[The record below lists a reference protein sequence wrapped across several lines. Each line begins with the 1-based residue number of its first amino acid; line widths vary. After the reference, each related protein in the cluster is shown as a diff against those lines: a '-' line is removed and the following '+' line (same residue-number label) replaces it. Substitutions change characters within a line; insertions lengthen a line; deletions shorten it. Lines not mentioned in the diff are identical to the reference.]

1 MTRNYIYKRKK
12 IKKKLKA
19 TQRSQKVNIGAKHT
33 RNVSLFRAMYLVV
46 TNIPESFRT
55 PDLRNYFSLFIERG
69 AFNCFHFRHRP
80 CEQLR
85 ELLQSINQTPSD
97 NQNERGN
104 SNKSVSSEGDEKE
117 EDTQEEEEDVSVA
130 EPGNTHVNETRNT
143 SHWLSSGLSGLSSLI
158 SEKKKKAQVFKSG
171 FEKLRL
177 DGHSKPGSET
187 SSEERMGE
195 SANQIPEENTG
206 ILSGVLQMLECA
218 KGTCCVLDVKDSEA
232 EGFIE
237 FYSNKHF
244 VDREGNVNPMRCLI
258 HRLDAKSMQRED
270 DYLTRKER
278 NSQRLICTT
287 IADLIELHPPPLMP
301 QGSIGT
307 PTDHFKSLI
316 RSCQLPGT
324 IIKKLGLEFPRSKGK
339 KRFGQVPF
347 DYGTEVIKPKDTSNT
362 GEGVAFTASGHL
374 IPSSVDFTKVKK
386 KLGRRQLGRLP
397 QLELQEEEE
406 DGAEVE
412 EWERY
417 ETFHNDV
424 TSQDRT
430 KERLYEKEIEL
441 VWEKGGP
448 GLVFYTDAQVWREQE
463 GDFDEQTADEW
474 DVDMSI
480 YYEKGAGDKDA
491 QDSVRMVQ
499 SNQLRSG
506 HLTESAFKVPEDPP
520 KKRKGELASK
530 QRKKGPTPAPKI
542 GEFEAHTRGFGRR
555 LMEAQ
560 GWEEGKGLG
569 RNSAGL
575 PYALDN
581 DGQHP
586 HDKKGFGY
594 YGEKLQGWGGRASTS
609 SSPSTSTSTPRHQ
622 QRRTQGPQ
630 LPRHSQWPR
639 QGVLTPGPAPRENE
653 GHRVRIST
661 VFDRPQEEDPPTPSL
676 RTHEP
681 TTLSYRHNYV
691 PFTKASEVSE

>member
-1 MTRNYIYKRKK
+1 
-12 IKKKLKA
+12 
-19 TQRSQKVNIGAKHT
+19 
-33 RNVSLFRAMYLVV
+33 MYLVV
-46 TNIPESFRT
+46 TNIPETFRT
-55 PDLRNYFSLFIERG
+55 PDLRNYFSLFIEKG
-69 AFNCFHFRHRP
+69 AFICFHFRHRP

-85 ELLQSINQTPSD
+85 EIILSISQTPSHS
-97 NQNERGN
+97 QNENGA
-104 SNKSVSSEGDEKE
+104 
-117 EDTQEEEEDVSVA
+117 DTQNESSDVKNKD
-130 EPGNTHVNETRNT
+130 NTQEKDENMTVDESDSSHANDRPKTA
-143 SHWLSSGLSGLSSLI
+143 HWLSSGLSGLSSLI
-158 SEKKKKAQVFKSG
+158 SEKKKKAQESKIG
-171 FEKLRL
+171 FEKVGT
-177 DGHSKPGSET
+177 DKPLKSRSTIESVKGSP
-187 SSEERMGE
+187 SDSPGE
-195 SANQIPEENTG
+195 NSCI
-206 ILSGVLQMLECA
+206 SGLLQMLECA
-218 KGTCCVLDVKDSEA
+218 KGTCCVIDVKDSET
-232 EGFIE
+232 ERFVE
-237 FYSNKHF
+237 FYHYKHF
-244 VDREGNVNPMRCLI
+244 VDREGNVHPSKCLI
-258 HRLDAKSMQRED
+258 HRLDINKNVQKED
-270 DYLTRKER
+270 DYMTRKER

-287 IADLIELHPPPLMP
+287 IADLIEFHPPPLMP

-307 PTDHFKSLI
+307 PTSHFKSLI
-316 RSCQLPGT
+316 KSCQLPGS

-347 DYGTEVIKPKDTSNT
+347 DYGTEVIKPKNTST
-362 GEGVAFTASGHL
+362 GDGVAFTASGHL

-386 KLGRRQLGRLP
+386 KLGRRQIGRQP

-448 GLVFYTDAQVWREQE
+448 GLNFYTDAQVWREQE

-491 QDSVRMVQ
+491 QDSVGMVE

-506 HLTESAFKVPEDPP
+506 HLTESAFKAPADPP
-520 KKRKGELASK
+520 KKRRGELPSK

-542 GEFEAHTRGFGRR
+542 GEFEAHTRGIGRR

-586 HDKKGFGY
+586 RDKKGFGY
-594 YGEKLQGWGGRASTS
+594 YGEKLQGWGVKA
-609 SSPSTSTSTPRHQ
+609 STSTSTSTATPRRQ
-622 QRRTQGPQ
+622 QRRTEGPQ

-639 QGVLTPGPAPRENE
+639 QGVLTPGPAPETE
-653 GHRVRIST
+653 GHSVRIST
-661 VFDRPQEEDPPTPSL
+661 VFDRPQKEDPPAPPL
-676 RTHEP
+676 RTQEP

-691 PFTKASEVSE
+691 PFTKASEVSD